1 MSLAVRS
8 VLLAGLLLAGSAVAN
23 QAQAAVTPVPVGQP
37 LARFDNIKPGAHR
50 YLRFKQTGDTVR
62 VADVW
67 TREVRFEDQDGQ
79 RRLHIVQHW
88 DGVGAPPSDRQLDS
102 WFEIGT
108 FRPLTHI
115 RRTQKDGVAK
125 VEGYAFHPD
134 RIVGLKDL
142 ADNAAKDFEV
152 ASPQPSFSFET
163 DMEFVQ
169 ALPLAAGYEA
179 SIVFTHPGGDP
190 PAAYL
195 FKVAGSEALDLPGGG
210 KVDCWVV
217 TTDYNHP
224 EMGVTRF
231 WFAKKG
237 QVMIKQISPLP
248 DGSGVLGKTLL
259 Y

>member
-8 VLLAGLLLAGSAVAN
+8 ALCAALLLLGSA
-23 QAQAAVTPVPVGQP
+23 AQAAVTPVPVGQP
-37 LARFDNIKPGAHR
+37 LARFANLKPGVHR
-50 YLRFKQTGDTVR
+50 YLRFKQAGDTIR

-67 TREVRFEDQDGQ
+67 TREIRFEDLDGQ
-79 RRLHIVQHW
+79 RRMHIVQHW
-88 DGVGAPPSDRQLDS
+88 DGVGAAPSDRALDS

-115 RRTQKDGVAK
+115 RRSTKDGVTK
-125 VEGYAFHPD
+125 VEGFEFKPD

-142 ADNAAKDFEV
+142 ADNTVKDFEV
-152 ASPQPSFSFET
+152 ASPEPSFNFET
-163 DMEFVQ
+163 DMEFLQ

-179 SIVFTHPGGDP
+179 SIVFTHPGGGP

-210 KVDCWVV
+210 KIDCWVV
-217 TTDYNHP
+217 TADYNHP
-224 EMGVTRF
+224 EMPITRF
-231 WFAKKG
+231 WFAKG
-237 QVMIKQISPLP
+237 SQVMIKQISTLP
-248 DGSGVLGKTLL
+248 NGAGAIGKTLL

>member
-1 MSLAVRS
+1 MSFAVRS
-8 VLLAGLLLAGSAVAN
+8 VLLAGLLLAGSVVATE
-23 QAQAAVTPVPVGQP
+23 AGAAPTPVPVGQP
-37 LARFDNIKPGAHR
+37 LARFANLKPGVHR
-50 YLRFKQTGDTVR
+50 YLRFRQAGDTVR

-88 DGVGAPPSDRQLDS
+88 DGVGATPSDRQLDS
-102 WFEIGT
+102 WFEVGT
-108 FRPLTHI
+108 FRPLTHV

-125 VEGYAFHPD
+125 VEGYAFQPD

-142 ADNAAKDFEV
+142 EGNAAKDFEV
-152 ASPQPSFSFET
+152 ASTQPSFNFET
-163 DMEFVQ
+163 DMEFIQ

-179 SIVFTHPGGDP
+179 SIVFTHPGGGP

-195 FKVAGSEALDLPGGG
+195 FKVAGSEVLDLPGGG

-217 TTDYNHP
+217 TADYNHP
-224 EMGVTRF
+224 ETPVTRF
-231 WFAKKG
+231 WFAKVG
-237 QVMIKQISPLP
+237 QVMVKQLSPLP
-248 DGSGVLGKTLL
+248 DGSGVMGKTLL

>member
-8 VLLAGLLLAGSAVAN
+8 ALCAALLLAGSA
-23 QAQAAVTPVPVGQP
+23 AASTAGAAITPVLVGQP
-37 LARFDNIKPGAHR
+37 LARFANIKPGVHR
-50 YLRFKQTGDTVR
+50 YLRFRQAGDTVR

-67 TREVRFEDQDGQ
+67 TREVRFEDRDGQ

-88 DGVGAPPSDRQLDS
+88 DGAGATPSDRQLDS
-102 WFEIGT
+102 WFEVGT

-125 VEGYAFHPD
+125 VEGYDFKPD

-142 ADNAAKDFEV
+142 PDNAAKDFEV
-152 ASPQPSFSFET
+152 ASPQPSFNFET
-163 DMEFVQ
+163 DMEFIQ

-179 SIVFTHPGGDP
+179 SIVFTHPGGGP

-195 FKVAGSEALDLPGGG
+195 FKVVRSEVLDLPGGG

-217 TTDYNHP
+217 TADYNHP
-224 EMGVTRF
+224 EMPVTRF
-231 WFAKKG
+231 WFAKG
-237 QVMIKQISPLP
+237 SQVMIKQLSPLP
-248 DGSGVLGKTLL
+248 DGSGVIGKTLL

>member
-8 VLLAGLLLAGSAVAN
+8 LLLAGLVLAGSAAAN

-37 LARFDNIKPGAHR
+37 LARFDNLKPGAHR
-50 YLRFKQTGDTVR
+50 YLRFKQTGETVR

-88 DGVGAPPSDRQLDS
+88 DGVGATPSDRQLDS
-102 WFEIGT
+102 WFEVGT

-125 VEGYAFHPD
+125 VEGYDFKPD

-142 ADNAAKDFEV
+142 TANAAKDFEV
-152 ASPQPSFSFET
+152 ASPQPSFNFET

-179 SIVFTHPGGDP
+179 SIVFTHPGGGP
-190 PAAYL
+190 PAPYL
-195 FKVAGSEALDLPGGG
+195 FKVAGSEVLDLPGGG

-231 WFAKKG
+231 WFAKTG